1 MKNLFKIFIL
11 VVVSSFALPACTSD
25 DDFSDIV
32 ESSELDGQITEG
44 KKGSS
49 DGPEIAKPSG
59 N

>member
-32 ESSELDGQITEG
+32 ESSQLDTQANNEKGDGDTEVV
-44 KKGSS
+44 
-49 DGPEIAKPSG
+49 KPSG
-59 N
+59 D